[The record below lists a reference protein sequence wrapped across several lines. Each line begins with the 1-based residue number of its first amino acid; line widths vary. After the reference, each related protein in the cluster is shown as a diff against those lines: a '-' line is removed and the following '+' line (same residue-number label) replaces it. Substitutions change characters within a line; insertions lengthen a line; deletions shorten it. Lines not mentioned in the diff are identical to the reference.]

1 VKLSS
6 RPTNAE
12 AADTKV
18 NQQTR
23 LFFFFFFQEKMK
35 LFFSFYFKRHGKR
48 F

>member
-23 LFFFFFFQEKMK
+23 FFFFFQEKMK

>member
-23 LFFFFFFQEKMK
+23 FFFFFFQEKK
-35 LFFSFYFKRHGKR
+35 K
-48 F
+48 